1 MATDRYSDD
10 HKIVVGGGSGTLT
23 VDANLIADADLTVSG
38 DINLSGGGVI
48 SSGGGVISFSGDV
61 NLSGPV
67 SISTPDGD
75 IDFSSSS
82 LEVRRSVPM
91 TLLEWLDSNG
101 YSSTPLFQA
110 AINVADTTSASF
122 SFDTPGLLFQT
133 NGDNITIPV
142 HDLLKKGGNV
152 TLYIT
157 CEFANATDF
166 TSVPM
171 FFSYK
176 KILKAGSSTS
186 PYETGTSTTGIQAIS
201 FLNNTRKEII
211 VTGNIDFDSTQ
222 DLFYLTL
229 TRDDT
234 SYLGSP
240 PGDLA
245 VYSIDISTD
254 TSIYNILGLE

>member
-23 VDANLIADADLTVSG
+23 VDANLTVTGEVNISG
-38 DINLSGGGVI
+38 AGSIF
-48 SSGGGVISFSGDV
+48 FSGDA

-67 SISTPDGD
+67 SIATPDGD

-101 YSSTPLFQA
+101 YSSATNPPLFQA
-110 AINVADTTSASF
+110 AINVPDTTSASF

-133 NGDNITIPV
+133 DGDNITIPV

-157 CEFANATDF
+157 CEFESAANF

-171 FFSYK
+171 SFTYE

-186 PYETGTSTTGIQAIS
+186 PYENGASVNALQTIS
-201 FLNNTRKEII
+201 FLNNTRREIV

-229 TRDDT
+229 IRGDT

-240 PGDLA
+240 PGELV

-254 TSIYNILGLE
+254 ASIYDILGLE

>member
-1 MATDRYSDD
+1 
-10 HKIVVGGGSGTLT
+10 
-23 VDANLIADADLTVSG
+23 
-38 DINLSGGGVI
+38 
-48 SSGGGVISFSGDV
+48 
-61 NLSGPV
+61 
-67 SISTPDGD
+67 
-75 IDFSSSS
+75 
-82 LEVRRSVPM
+82 M

-101 YSSTPLFQA
+101 YSSATNPPLFQA
-110 AINVADTTSASF
+110 AINVVDTTSASF

-133 NGDNITIPV
+133 DGDNITIPV

-157 CEFANATDF
+157 CEFESAANF

-171 FFSYK
+171 SFTYE

-186 PYETGTSTTGIQAIS
+186 PYENGTSAPSLLATS
-201 FLNNTRKEII
+201 FLNNTRKEIV

-229 TRDDT
+229 LRGDT

-240 PGDLA
+240 AGDLV

-254 TSIYNILGLE
+254 ASIYDILGLE

>member
-10 HKIVVGGGSGTLT
+10 HKIVVGGGGGTLT
-23 VDANLIADADLTVSG
+23 VDANLIVDADLTVNG

-48 SSGGGVISFSGDV
+48 SSDGGIISFPDDV
-61 NLSGPV
+61 NFSGPV
-67 SISTPDGD
+67 SITTPSGD

-110 AINVADTTSASF
+110 AINIADTTSDSF
-122 SFDTPGLLFQT
+122 SFDTPGLVFQLD
-133 NGDNITIPV
+133 GDSITIPI
-142 HDLLKKGGNV
+142 HELLKKGGNIK
-152 TLYIT
+152 LYIT
-157 CEFANATDF
+157 CEFVDATNF
-166 TSVPM
+166 TSIPM
-171 FFSYK
+171 SFTYK

-186 PYETGTSTTGIQAIS
+186 PYENGTSTPALQATS

-229 TRDDT
+229 LRGDT

-240 PGDLA
+240 PGYLV
-245 VYSIDISTD
+245 VYSIDIST
-254 TSIYNILGLE
+254 TASIYDILGLE

>member
-10 HKIVVGGGSGTLT
+10 HKIVVGGGGGTLT
-23 VDANLIADADLTVSG
+23 VDANLTVTGLTATGETNISG
-38 DINLSGGGVI
+38 TGS
-48 SSGGGVISFSGDV
+48 ISFSGDV
-61 NLSGPV
+61 NLSGPA
-67 SISTPDGD
+67 SIATPDGD

-91 TLLEWLDSNG
+91 TLLSWLDSNG

-110 AINVADTTSASF
+110 VINVADTTSASF

-133 NGDNITIPV
+133 DADNITIPV
-142 HDLLKKGGNV
+142 HDLLKKGGNI

-157 CEFANATDF
+157 CEFANSTNF

-171 FFSYK
+171 SFTYE

-186 PYETGTSTTGIQAIS
+186 PYENGVSANSLLATS
-201 FLNNTRKEII
+201 FLNNTRKEIM

-229 TRDDT
+229 LRGDT

-240 PGDLA
+240 PGDLV

-254 TSIYNILGLE
+254 ASIYDILGLE